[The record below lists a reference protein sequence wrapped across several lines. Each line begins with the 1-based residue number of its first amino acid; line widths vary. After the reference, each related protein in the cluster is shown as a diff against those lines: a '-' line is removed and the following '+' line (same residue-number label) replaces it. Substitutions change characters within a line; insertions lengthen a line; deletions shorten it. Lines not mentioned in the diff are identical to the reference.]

1 MTSATRTNGRCRGSH
16 DDQRKQQA
24 LWCEEFV
31 ELEAEKSRVAER
43 SRVERSRVVVAEER
57 MAEENSR
64 VVVVAEE
71 RMAVV
76 VAWVVG

>member
-43 SRVERSRVVVAEER
+43 SRVERSRVAVAEEK
-57 MAEENSR
+57 SR